1 MTDGPDLHNVLDL
14 MDSQTALLITTIGL
28 VIATGVLASFTWG
41 LWRETK
47 AARQPRLV
55 AYIDFFPPDHGEI
68 RFVNAGTGS
77 ALDVDI
83 TFAAEGGEVRRLN
96 PPVVLPGDGL
106 NYHLLSTLDTES
118 NPEVKGLGKTV
129 EAFPVMV
136 VDGTYRD
143 VREHIYKLN
152 QRLDIA
158 ELWNEAKRGR
168 RLAAFRGP
176 LLPFYTLLESLR
188 NEVRQLVSQL
198 RK

>member
-1 MTDGPDLHNVLDL
+1 
-14 MDSQTALLITTIGL
+14 MDSQTALLIGTTGL
-28 VIATGVLASFTWG
+28 VIATGVLAWFTWG
-41 LWRETK
+41 LWQETK

-68 RFVNAGTGS
+68 RFVNAGAGA

-106 NYHLLSTLDTES
+106 NYHLLSTLDAKS
-118 NPEVKGLGKTV
+118 NPDVKGLGKTV
-129 EAFPVMV
+129 EAFPAMA

-143 VREHIYKLN
+143 VRGRIYNLD

-176 LLPFYTLLESLR
+176 LLPFYTLVESLR
-188 NEVRQLVSQL
+188 NEIRQLASQP
-198 RK
+198 RE